1 MKRSTSRSG
10 LLLYLLLNIIV
21 SAATTLTVL
30 VIWDRVRTSQL
41 PPPVANGPTAEIS
54 ATEAPTANPQAQA
67 EATATQ
73 ALPASGPL
81 IQIKEI
87 IGAGDPQQEYVLLQR
102 VGDGDLKLSGWQLR
116 SEHGNAYTFPSSPEL
131 ILYKG
136 GAVQVY
142 SRVGTDSPTEVFWN
156 RTQAAWQSGEVAT
169 LVDAQGR
176 VQATFQVP

>member
-10 LLLYLLLNIIV
+10 LLLYLLLNVIV

-30 VIWDRVRTSQL
+30 VIWDRVRTAQL
-41 PPPVANGPTAEIS
+41 PPPVANVPTTEVS
-54 ATEAPTANPQAQA
+54 ATETPAASPQPQ
-67 EATATQ
+67 ATATQ
-73 ALPASGPL
+73 APPSSGPL
-81 IQIKEI
+81 IEIKEI

-102 VGDGDLKLSGWQLR
+102 VGEGDLKLSGWQLK
-116 SEHGNAYTFPSSPEL
+116 SEHGNVYTFPSSPEL

-142 SRVGTDSPTEVFWN
+142 SRVGSDTPTEVYWN

-176 VQATFQVP
+176 VQATYQVP